1 MKEVTEQSSPTP
13 QKPQI
18 GSLAAG
24 QRNVRFGRYNWRVL
38 DVQNGKALLLAEEI
52 LEKRRY
58 HSEWTEVTWKDC
70 ELRKYLNGEFLG
82 TFSSQEQS
90 RIAQAENTNADNQW
104 YGTPGGSSTVDRVF
118 LLSIEE
124 VVKYFGDSG
133 QLQKR
138 PKGGAWWIDDQY
150 NSARKANHD
159 GRKWWWWLRPPG
171 IDDSN
176 AAFVSIGGYLSLLG
190 NTVGNGGGVRPALWL
205 NLESDYVQ
213 REARGPSSQVF

>member
-1 MKEVTEQSSPTP
+1 MKEVTEQLSPTP
-13 QKPQI
+13 KKPQI
-18 GSLAAG
+18 GSLAVG
-24 QRNVRFGRYNWRVL
+24 QRYVRFGRYNWRVL

-58 HSEWTEVTWKDC
+58 HREWTEVTWKDC
-70 ELRKYLNGEFLG
+70 ELRKYLNEEFLG
-82 TFSSQEQS
+82 TFSSQEKS
-90 RIAQAENTNADNQW
+90 RIVQTENTNADNPW

-138 PKGGAWWIDDQY
+138 SKGGAWWIDDQY

-159 GRKWWWWLRPPG
+159 GRKWWWWLRSPG

-176 AAFVSIGGYLSLLG
+176 AVFVSIGGYLGLLG

-213 REARGPSSQVF
+213 REV